1 MILGAADRSRSPEA
15 ISDDTPASNGDHSEP
30 TVRTRL
36 LEQQNWDQRPKF
48 LQYYGSTFSTDSYD
62 QREGLES
69 GAVTPHSLLDENV
82 TDGLL
87 GSGSGTNMSTTRW
100 LAKQHGVKSE
110 RTMYVADSLPNKPL
124 LPSKPV
130 SQVSTILS
138 PCDQL
143 DPPVSMEV
151 PAW

>member
-1 MILGAADRSRSPEA
+1 MILGAADRTRSPEA
-15 ISDDTPASNGDHSEP
+15 IPDTDLAPNGEHSEP
-30 TVRTRL
+30 TARTRL

-48 LQYYGSTFSTDSYD
+48 LQHYGSTFSTDSYD
-62 QREGLES
+62 QREGFES
-69 GAVTPHSLLDENV
+69 GTVTPHSLLDENA

-87 GSGSGTNMSTTRW
+87 GTASGSNMSTTRW

-110 RTMYVADSLPNKPL
+110 RTMYVAEPLSNTSLL
-124 LPSKPV
+124 LSKPV
-130 SQVSTILS
+130 SQVSPILS

-151 PAW
+151 PAR

>member
-15 ISDDTPASNGDHSEP
+15 LSDVTPTSNGDHSEP
-30 TVRTRL
+30 TIRTRL

-48 LQYYGSTFSTDSYD
+48 LQHYGSTFSTDSYD
-62 QREGLES
+62 PTGGLES
-69 GAVTPHSLLDENV
+69 GAVTPHSLLDESV

-87 GSGSGTNMSTTRW
+87 GSGSGSNMSTTRW

-110 RTMYVADSLPNKPL
+110 RTMYVADSLANIPL

-130 SQVSTILS
+130 SQVSPILS
-138 PCDQL
+138 SCDQL
-143 DPPVSMEV
+143 DPPIPMEV
-151 PAW
+151 PAR